1 MERIAVTQDP
11 VSMQLIRE
19 RLAAGDYYL
28 TLDIFV
34 ADFHRM
40 FANARFYNSAES
52 IFFKL
57 ANKLEDK
64 LEAYLE
70 VHVLRDAL

>member
-1 MERIAVTQDP
+1 MARC
-11 VSMQLIRE
+11 L
-19 RLAAGDYYL
+19 
-28 TLDIFV
+28 
-34 ADFHRM
+34 
-40 FANARFYNSAES
+40 RFYNSAES

-70 VHVLRDAL
+70 IHMVRDGS

>member
-1 MERIAVTQDP
+1 
-11 VSMQLIRE
+11 MQLVRE
-19 RLAAGDYYL
+19 RLAAADYYA

-40 FANARFYNSAES
+40 FANARFYNAAES

-70 VHVLRDAL
+70 VHILRDVPLA